1 MGEAGE
7 KAQILVK
14 NGLLWVCS
22 HTQGLTARGV
32 LSCQRRRRKIPP
44 LVLACATRQGWDFGK
59 KVCIYGRPSLDLLP
73 LTSQPEARSS
83 VYPGS
88 TPLPSCF
95 TGTRKCHPSDG
106 FQTQSHGLSPSPGA
120 SGNLAWWLQNVSWT
134 RAKEWA
140 PVSEEVTQGTARA
153 TTDTGCSLGASLPR
167 NCFPG
172 TAT

>member
-7 KAQILVK
+7 KAQIPVK

-59 KVCIYGRPSLDLLP
+59 KVCIYRRPSLDLLP

-95 TGTRKCHPSDG
+95 AGTRKCHPSDG